1 MSIKTV
7 YTRLVITIVGLCL
20 FASCQKDTDI
30 TNWSPTQAL
39 PPDTVAIEETPE
51 DTNHVLA
58 FPFQW
63 QAILQGNEAFI
74 GDSASTVYV
83 YDTLAA
89 MHEFSCIDQL
99 GRQMILRL
107 PDLEI
112 GSDTL
117 SFESEV
123 SITLIDGSQVFDASA
138 NPNGYIAIYANSN
151 GRISALFESDLTD
164 LGGSGQEQEVVNG
177 VLQNVR
183 YN

>member
-1 MSIKTV
+1 
-7 YTRLVITIVGLCL
+7 L
-20 FASCQKDTDI
+20 FAACQKDNDTID
-30 TNWSPTQAL
+30 WSPTQAL
-39 PPDTVAIEETPE
+39 PTDTVEVDETPG
-51 DTNHVLA
+51 DTNQVPA

-63 QAILQGNEAFI
+63 QAVLQGNEAFI
-74 GDSASTVYV
+74 GDSASAVYT

-112 GSDTL
+112 GADTL
-117 SFESEV
+117 SFESSV

-138 NPNGYIAIYANSN
+138 NPNGYIAIYDNSN

-164 LGGSGQEQEVVNG
+164 LAGSGQEQEVVNG

-183 YN
+183 YQ